1 MCSSDLTLRQVTEP
15 GRYERGSR
23 YYERG
28 SVTELEYVDHTLQA
42 TVQGSRPYDVQV
54 TLSQGSYVSG
64 QCSCPDDAV
73 PCKHIVAAVL
83 ASGDIEA
90 VGGDQSLEALLAAAS
105 AEELRSI
112 LAEIADEDI
121 GIRKRLY
128 EELSED

>member
-1 MCSSDLTLRQVTEP
+1 M
-15 GRYERGSR
+15 
-23 YYERG
+23 
-28 SVTELEYVDHTLQA
+28 TELEYVDDTLQA
-42 TVQGSRPYDVQV
+42 TVPGSRPYDVQV
-54 TLSQGSYVSG
+54 ILSQGSYVSG
-64 QCSCPDDAV
+64 QCRCPDETV

-83 ASGDIEA
+83 ASGDVEA
-90 VGGDQSLEALLAAAS
+90 VGSNQSLDALLAAAS